1 MTSLLGVT
9 KNIEKTYNSDWERKL
24 KLITCNLQE
33 VIGKDKL
40 ESILKERNVKLYW
53 GTATTGKPHIGY
65 LVPLVKIAY
74 FLEAG
79 CEVTILFA
87 NLHAFLD
94 ALKSSWEQLEYR
106 TQYYEKIIKET
117 LKSLGV
123 NIDKLTFVK
132 GTDFQLS
139 AEYSIDVYKMMSKMS
154 LRDANKAGAEVVKQS
169 KNPKM
174 SSLLYPGLQSLDE
187 QYLGVDAQFGGVDQ
201 RKIFMLA
208 RKYLPM
214 MGYQERIHL
223 MNPMIPSFSNPDGKM
238 SSSEVNSKIDLL
250 DTPKKLTKK
259 INKAYCVE
267 GDINNNG
274 LLTFVKYV
282 IFPITVLRK
291 SENWVIPRDLKFG
304 GKIVY
309 ANYELLE
316 EDFQGKK
323 LHPADLKFGIQHFL
337 NKLLK
342 PVREAFVGEEELIT
356 KGYD

>member
-1 MTSLLGVT
+1 MASQLGVT
-9 KNIEKTYNSDWERKL
+9 ENMEQIHNSDWK
-24 KLITCNLQE
+24 KKMQLITCNLQE
-33 VIGKDKL
+33 VIGEEKL
-40 ESILKERNVKLYW
+40 ESILKERNLKLYW

-123 NIDKLTFVK
+123 NIEKLKFVK

-139 AEYSIDVYKMMSKMS
+139 ADYSIDVYKLMSKMS

-174 SSLLYPGLQSLDE
+174 SSLLYPGLQALDE

-223 MNPMIPSFSNPDGKM
+223 MNPMIPSFANPDGKM
-238 SSSEVNSKIDLL
+238 SSSDVNSKIDLL

-274 LLTFVKYV
+274 LLTFAKYV
-282 IFPITVLRK
+282 IFPIIVLRK
-291 SENWVIPRDLKFG
+291 SPHWVIPRDEKFG

-309 ANYELLE
+309 VNYEILE
-316 EDFQGKK
+316 QDFEEKI

-337 NKLLK
+337 NQLLE
-342 PVREAFVGEEELIT
+342 PVRQAFVGEEELIA
-356 KGYD
+356 KGYN